1 MYNVN
6 GERIVSTPEF
16 FSECFFKKRYA
27 TRLMN
32 SLCEV
37 VMLPISSYHDVY
49 VEIDAEKVRFSDL
62 PFNMILQLTRTSG
75 WELWRTG
82 DGLDDV
88 IAGEFHGNSPQAER
102 LPFRLWFGDNLVFD
116 NTGEREASL

>member
-1 MYNVN
+1 
-6 GERIVSTPEF
+6 
-16 FSECFFKKRYA
+16 
-27 TRLMN
+27 
-32 SLCEV
+32 
-37 VMLPISSYHDVY
+37 MLPISSYHDVY
-49 VEIDAEKVRFSDL
+49 VEIDGEKVRFSDL

-88 IAGEFHGNSPQAER
+88 IAGEFHGNSPYAER